1 MTEEE
6 NEIDVLTGD
15 VSLTIY
21 DGDDNPI
28 RNAKVKLLKNNTLL
42 FEELSDRLG
51 ECLIEDV
58 TYDTYTLQ
66 VSHTGYETSTNTL
79 TVDDETITDAITLT
93 HLPMDPNIIEV
104 DLDELYTFNITER
117 LIPQYSM
124 STQISDWLQTNLAG
138 LRDDQNHL
146 IFGKVN
152 KGFSEESLRTFGKKP
167 VCDVYIDNFSYDST
181 FTNQRPNEAHTF
193 ILYYLKGANTQT
205 YHKACLLHDYIMQEL
220 LTNEDWRRLDG
231 KVRDTLLAN
240 SEIRIQPLN
249 KKWGVIGAFELT
261 HQLY

>member
-6 NEIDVLTGD
+6 TTEVLTGN
-15 VSLTIY
+15 VHARIKEREVYTKL
-21 DGDDNPI
+21 
-28 RNAKVKLLKNNTLL
+28 RNARIHISNSADSYEGLTNADGEYD
-42 FEELSDRLG
+42 FEDIPYG
-51 ECLIEDV
+51 
-58 TYDTYTLQ
+58 TYT
-66 VSHTGYETSTNTL
+66 VHVTRPGYEAYTNTL
-79 TVDDETITDAITLT
+79 NVNNSSIIIPVFMTPSPV
-93 HLPMDPNIIEV
+93 DPNFVE
-104 DLDELYTFNITER
+104 LNLGDEYTFNITER
-117 LIPQYSM
+117 LTPQYSL
-124 STQISDWLQTNLAG
+124 STQISDWLQTNLSG

-167 VCDVYIDNFSYDST
+167 VCDVYIDRFSYDST

-231 KVRDTLLAN
+231 KVRDTLIEN